1 MNAQRSLA
9 ERAVAY
15 VCADPSG
22 VAASQRRLDQLVA
35 DATRQ
40 GHTVHTRVC
49 DPDPATVPLHERR
62 GWATVVGA
70 VEAGLADAV
79 IVRSMSDLAVDPCD
93 RIPIRG
99 WLETAGA
106 QLVTLRASV
115 PGASWPAL
123 KAGTPCDG
131 RVLAASSCADPQ
143 VQDYAAVRSSVQLG
157 RSLIKKCLTMWGWAA
172 EPSVVHDICL
182 LTDEL
187 LANAILHGCR
197 NPADTITMRVE
208 CDADRVQVS
217 VSDPSSSMPRPC
229 SPTADSESGRGL
241 RLIAEVAEQWG
252 VTPRAD
258 AGKSV
263 WFAVSLPGRT
273 STS

>member
-1 MNAQRSLA
+1 MNAHRALA

-15 VCADPSG
+15 VCADPST
-22 VAASQRRLDQLVA
+22 ATASQLRLDQLVA

-49 DPDPATVPLHERR
+49 DPDPATVPLHLRR

-79 IVRSMSDLAVDPCD
+79 VVRSLSDLAVEQCD

-106 QLVTLRASV
+106 QLVTLEVSV
-115 PGASWPAL
+115 PDGSWPAL
-123 KAGTPCDG
+123 KGGTPCNG

-143 VQDYAAVRSSVQLG
+143 VQDYAAVRSSVRLG
-157 RSLIKKCLTMWGWAA
+157 RGLVEKCLAMWGWAA
-172 EPSVVHDICL
+172 ETSVVADVCL

-229 SPTADSESGRGL
+229 SPAADSESGRGL

-258 AGKSV
+258 ADKSV

-273 STS
+273 SAS